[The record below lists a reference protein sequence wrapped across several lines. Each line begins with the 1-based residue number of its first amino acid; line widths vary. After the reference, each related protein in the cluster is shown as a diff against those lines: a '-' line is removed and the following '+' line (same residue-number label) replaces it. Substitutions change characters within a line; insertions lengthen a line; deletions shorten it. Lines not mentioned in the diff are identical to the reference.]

1 LCNSA
6 VSIGLKLPTAT
17 FRHRHPVTRRPP
29 RSRRLITAAI
39 WPVGIGLTFWHY
51 LWRITPL
58 HRREVMGSMEVDAPP
73 EVPPGASREDAQ
85 LSDSGVGPL
94 FHRRYQARIAAS
106 KLSAEQLMERIMA
119 DPNRVAPTEFAR
131 FTKVYGDKATM
142 ATGDE
147 YVVRMPGPWDGPV
160 RVVAL
165 TPTLFRLVTLDG
177 HLEAG
182 QIEFRASRDVDEAS
196 GLTFTIESWARSGDQ
211 LSRIMYQRVHLAK
224 EVQFHMWTSFLER
237 VVKLAGGRLTGGID
251 VETRTVDD
259 GVGER
264 SRSLD
269 SSEARRVLGE
279 LHDKALNFEL
289 GERGTFT
296 AEDGW
301 LSDDYRQ
308 VLPSEPPGPPLA
320 DGSWEVA
327 RRLMRDYEFAD
338 PSIVRAVYHPDRPLE
353 ERDMLL
359 EVRFYGLRFRLGV
372 RVGGVVDE
380 TRTIEDREV
389 RVWGWN
395 YQTLQGHLEM
405 GQMDYEVWKRLDT
418 GEVEF
423 HACRFSRRSRSGNP
437 IVRLGVR
444 VFGRHQQVKFARH
457 ACERMARLTEAAL
470 EGTGRSDGV
479 PRVADEVSVRPSSS
493 PD

>member
-1 LCNSA
+1 M
-6 VSIGLKLPTAT
+6 
-17 FRHRHPVTRRPP
+17 TRRPA
-29 RSRRLITAAI
+29 RSRRLATAAI

-58 HRREVMGSMEVDAPP
+58 HRRETAGSMEEDASPELPP
-73 EVPPGASREDAQ
+73 EVSDEDVQPA
-85 LSDSGVGPL
+85 DSGVGPL
-94 FHRRYQARIAAS
+94 FHRRYQARIAEPS
-106 KLSAEQLMERIMA
+106 LSSDELMARIMA

-131 FTKVYGDKATM
+131 FTKVYGDEATM
-142 ATGDE
+142 ALGDE

-160 RVVAL
+160 RVVAVG
-165 TPTLFRLVTLDG
+165 PTSFRLVTLDG

-182 QIEFRASRDVDEAS
+182 QIEFRVTGDSGEVDE
-196 GLTFTIESWARSGDQ
+196 GGELTFTIESWARSGDQ

-264 SRSLD
+264 FSRSLG
-269 SSEARRVLGE
+269 SPEARRVLGE
-279 LHDKALNFEL
+279 LHDKGLNFEL
-289 GERGTFT
+289 GERDSFT
-296 AEDGW
+296 EEDGW

-308 VLPSEPPGPPLA
+308 VLPPEAPGPPV
-320 DGSWEVA
+320 DGGSWEVA
-327 RRLMRDYEFAD
+327 RSLMRDYEFAD

-359 EVRFYGLRFRLGV
+359 VVRFYGLRFRLGV

-380 TRTIEDREV
+380 TRTIEGRQV

-405 GQMDYEVWKRLDT
+405 GQMDYEVWKWLDT

-423 HACRFSRRSRSGNP
+423 HACRFSRRSRAGNP

-470 EGTGRSDGV
+470 EGADGAQGV
-479 PRVADEVSVRPSSS
+479 PRAADEVSVRSSAS
-493 PD
+493 QG